1 MSTVALADA
10 ELLFAEHHQGVFR
23 YLCRIVGRTETAR
36 DLTQEVFLRVSRSPA
51 PDANSAGRRAWVFKI
66 ARNLALNHLRDTRHE
81 AGTVELVESAEPA
94 VQELGAAIRQA
105 LAALADLDRD
115 VFLLREAAGLSYDEI
130 GNACELSVEAVRARL
145 KRTRQQLRE
154 SLAGPIDVHRSRP
167 VRLAHSRIDEW

>member
-1 MSTVALADA
+1 MSGSLADA
-10 ELLFAEHHQGVFR
+10 ELLFTEHQRGVFR

-51 PDANSAGRRAWVFKI
+51 PDADSAGRRAWVFKI

-105 LAALADLDRD
+105 LD
-115 VFLLREAAGLSYDEI
+115 GLH
-130 GNACELSVEAVRARL
+130 GA
-145 KRTRQQLRE
+145 
-154 SLAGPIDVHRSRP
+154 RSRRVP
-167 VRLAHSRIDEW
+167 AARDRGAELRRDCRRL